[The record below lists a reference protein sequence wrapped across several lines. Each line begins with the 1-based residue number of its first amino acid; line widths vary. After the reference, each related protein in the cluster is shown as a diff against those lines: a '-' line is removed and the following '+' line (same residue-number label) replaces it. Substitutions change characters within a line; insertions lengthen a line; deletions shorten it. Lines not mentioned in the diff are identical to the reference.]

1 MATTVVDL
9 DTVKHNILEELQGKA
24 LRPTEIL
31 DILGGKY
38 SDEEKKEA
46 VLRLLQERVIEMT
59 ADRQLQLAEA
69 A

>member
-31 DILGGKY
+31 DILGDKY
-38 SDEEKKEA
+38 SDVVVKEA